1 MNLLYDLDGTISDPL
16 EGITNC
22 LNYALTKLGRKE
34 KCPKS
39 LSKYIGLSL
48 TIALRELLETSDQ
61 QILDEVIRLYRE
73 RYIPIGFKE
82 NTLYPSIAEFLSEGS
97 DLGFRQFI
105 ARPYPKSY

>member
-34 KCPKS
+34 KCPES

-48 TIALRELLETSDQ
+48 TIAIRELLETSDQ

-82 NTLYPSIAEFLSEGS
+82 NTTISEY
-97 DLGFRQFI
+97 R
-105 ARPYPKSY
+105 